1 MDHILQTAINAARIG
16 GDVLKSVRI
25 ADLAIDEKEGS
36 HASIVTWADIH
47 SQAAIVKH
55 ISETYPDHA
64 IIGEEG
70 SSGNQQSSNLWYI
83 DPLDG
88 TSNYSHALPL
98 YCVAIAFCDT
108 KGPAVGVIFDPVY
121 DRLFHAVRGGG
132 AFLNGEKIS
141 VANTGHLRQ
150 ALITTQ
156 IQSNSAL
163 MLDRFAGRMRTFAE
177 KARAVRVLGT
187 PALSLAL
194 VACGHVDAFCE
205 PDMNPWDVVAG
216 TLLIEEA
223 GGTVTTFG
231 GASRHYGSILSILAS
246 NGALHGDLVDL
257 LADEAAQAGEP
268 LAQTIKRNI

>member
-1 MDHILQTAINAARIG
+1 MEYILQTAITAARIG
-16 GDVLKSVRI
+16 GDVLQSVRI
-25 ADLAIDEKEGS
+25 ADLAVDEKDGS

-70 SSGNQQSSNLWYI
+70 SSGNQKSSNVWYI

-88 TSNYSHALPL
+88 TSNYSHGLPL
-98 YCVAIAFCDT
+98 YCVAIAFCDA
-108 KGPAVGVIFDPVY
+108 KGPAVGVIFDPVR
-121 DRLFHAVRGGG
+121 DHLFHAVRGGG

-141 VANTGHLRQ
+141 VSDTKHLRQ
-150 ALITTQ
+150 ALVTTQ
-156 IQSNSAL
+156 VQSNSAQ
-163 MLDRFAGRMRTFAE
+163 MLDRFGVRMRMFAE
-177 KARAVRVLGT
+177 KTRAVRCLGT

-194 VACGHVDAFCE
+194 VACGYLDAFCE

-231 GASRHYGSILSILAS
+231 GAPRPHGSAPSILAS
-246 NGALHGDLVDL
+246 NGTLHGDLVNL
-257 LADEAAQAGEP
+257 LADEAAQAGER
-268 LAQTIKRNI
+268 LALTN